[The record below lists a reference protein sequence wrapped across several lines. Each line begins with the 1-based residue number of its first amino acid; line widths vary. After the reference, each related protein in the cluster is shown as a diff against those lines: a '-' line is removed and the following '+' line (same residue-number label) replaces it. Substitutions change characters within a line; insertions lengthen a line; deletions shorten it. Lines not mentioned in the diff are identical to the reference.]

1 MRFVDWT
8 HDFHTCCMQTAVMN
22 REEKPIYAY
31 TYIQMYVYIHVYVCI
46 YTCQHIYIHICK
58 HICRHAC
65 MHIKTYKYMHTCNVL
80 KRIQDH

>member
-1 MRFVDWT
+1 MAVMPFHGKGEGGGEMRFVDWT

-46 YTCQHIYIHICK
+46 YT
-58 HICRHAC
+58 HA
-65 MHIKTYKYMHTCNVL
+65 
-80 KRIQDH
+80 